1 MEVPDAKI
9 SANFIS
15 LADGMGTLIGLR
27 DSTESSTKEELKSAF
42 EKLQKVGSEH
52 DDCFAD
58 VKVSPLTAALII
70 SSQGLV
76 KLVSKIDFVLH
87 VCIDYSSFTPEEI
100 ASELGYNVTNLDE
113 LKNAFTGMTGDGY
126 PEGSFSA
133 ANGRIFKQYRQDTG
147 SWASNGYSQ
156 GTIASSGCGPTS
168 VAILASGLVD
178 PGITPAKTAADMGGA
193 GNGGTNAEKLKNE
206 MNSLGMPATIKYSPT
221 NSDILNALDNG
232 QVMLVSVEGA
242 TIFTGNS
249 HLMTVVDKNSE
260 GKVYVINPN
269 SEGPTSSKSGWY
281 DPSELTK
288 ASQYIITT
296 PSKKAGG

>member
-9 SANFIS
+9 SANFNS

-42 EKLQKVGSEH
+42 DKLQKVGSEH
-52 DDCFAD
+52 DDCFAN

-76 KLVSKIDFVLH
+76 KLAGKVEFVLR
-87 VCIDYSSFTPEEI
+87 VCIDYSNFTPEEI
-100 ASELGYNVTNLDE
+100 ASDLGYNVTNLDE

-221 NSDILNALDNG
+221 NSDILKALDDG
-232 QVMLVSVEGA
+232 QVMLVSVEGP
-242 TIFTGNS
+242 TIFTNGS

-296 PSKKAGG
+296 PVKKAEK